1 MPTRY
6 YVDPVIA
13 ANSGTGTIG
22 DPFGDLQYALDTVSR
37 NATTGDRFTLVN
49 GTAEILVA
57 SLSLATYGTPTEQ
70 APLCIEGD
78 DPDNRA
84 EIDLNGVSSLFGVT
98 GSGPTLHLSHLT
110 IHNGSGALIDIDVTS
125 QLFATNCKFYDG
137 STTLAGTVRAYFRAC
152 HFHTFTDR
160 ALDLVNFAH
169 VSHCYFEPGT
179 YANPQHYIYV
189 DFLTPRCGVIEHN
202 VFKTGNDTD
211 AIAIDSDRPW
221 TVTNNTIYCAAGT
234 GTGIAIS
241 SGYNHTVLN
250 NYVEGFS
257 GSGGHGYKLD
267 SGASLAQYGFNS
279 AYDNET
285 NYAENAAICVALG
298 GNETLGSSA
307 LTNAASDDFSA
318 TAALAGTAYP
328 DVTYGDTSTQTFLD
342 RGGPQR
348 EAGAPSSTPTNLHLH
363 RRRRQVVYT
372 QSRRVTRQT
381 IAASLPATD
390 QTILQ
395 PRRRQVVYQTRTRR
409 RPQLFAAP
417 TVTLEATVVVSRPR
431 KIR

>member
-1 MPTRY
+1 MPTLY
-6 YVDPVIA
+6 YVDPSIA
-13 ANSGTGTIG
+13 ADSGTGTLG
-22 DPFGDLQYALDTVSR
+22 DPFGDLQYGLNTVSR
-37 NATTGDRFTLVN
+37 NATTGDRFRLIH
-49 GTAEILVA
+49 GTAEFLVT
-57 SLSLATYGTPTEQ
+57 SLSLAMYGTPTEE
-70 APLCIEGD
+70 APLIIEGD

-84 EIDLNGVSSLFGVT
+84 EVDCNGVSMFGVT
-98 GSGPTLHLSHLT
+98 GAGPTIILSNLA
-110 IHNGSGALIDIDVTS
+110 IHNSSGELLALHATS
-125 QLFATNCKFYDG
+125 QLIATNCKFYDA
-137 STTLAGTVRAYFRAC
+137 STVLSGTQRAYFLAC

-189 DFLTPRCGVIEHN
+189 DFLTPQCGVIEHN

-221 TVTNNTIYCAAGT
+221 TVRNNTIYAASGT
-234 GTGIAIS
+234 GTGITIS
-241 SGYNHTVLN
+241 NGHNHAVLN

-267 SGASLAQYGFNS
+267 SGASLSQYGFNS
-279 AYDNET
+279 AYDNAT
-285 NYAENAAICVALG
+285 NYAENAAIHVALG
-298 GNETLGSSA
+298 SNETLGSSA
-307 LTNAASDDFSA
+307 LTNAAGDDFGA

-328 DVTYGDTSTQTFLD
+328 DLTYGDTGTQTYLD
-342 RGGPQR
+342 RGAPQR
-348 EAGAPSSTPTNLHLH
+348 EAGAPSSTPTNMHLH
-363 RRRRQVVYT
+363 RRRRQVVY
-372 QSRRVTRQT
+372 SHWRRVTRQT

-409 RPQLFAAP
+409 RPRLFAAP
-417 TVTLEATVVVSRPR
+417 NVTTETTVVVSRPR
-431 KIR
+431 RIR